1 MHTDDE
7 QETLDRY
14 LSMLRS
20 GLPAG
25 GIDRMIAEVEAR
37 LEALGDG
44 AEAASCR
51 AVLAHYREL
60 RVSVREAEERALCI
74 LAERMD
80 ALSE

>member
-1 MHTDDE
+1 MHTDE
-7 QETLDRY
+7 ELEVLDRY
-14 LSMLRS
+14 LRMLKS

-37 LEALGDG
+37 IADLDDG
-44 AEAASCR
+44 AEAASYQG
-51 AVLAHYREL
+51 VLEHYRKL